1 MAGRKQLPDIMGEAL
16 GWLENESP
24 IIKAGGG
31 LVEAEALPRTEQA
44 PSAKVLAMRLPAAE
58 PDPKLV
64 AKLDELRLSG
74 MSKALKEL
82 SDAPRSQVMSF
93 EELLLELLH
102 AEEAERENRKLLN
115 RLSRARLPFAQAR
128 FEDIDFS
135 QAGSPSRR
143 QVAELCDCA
152 WIHEGRD
159 LVIQGGAGRG
169 KTLLACVLARRAC
182 QTGFNALYR
191 RLGSMMRELAE
202 ARKDER
208 RFARLRRAY
217 AKADLLVLDDWG
229 VERLP
234 SWQSLDL
241 FELLEERHGQRSTL
255 VSSRLS
261 QEKWINILD
270 ETPLP
275 GTIMADLLTKAV
287 ERLAGGAISLKFNNN
302 QRSDQAGA

>member
-24 IIKAGGG
+24 IVKSGGS
-31 LVEAEALPRTEQA
+31 LVEAEALPRSEQV
-44 PSAKVLAMRLPAAE
+44 PSAKVLAMRPPTAE

-74 MSKALKEL
+74 MSKALREL
-82 SDAPRSQVMSF
+82 SDSPRAQAMSF
-93 EELLLELLH
+93 EELLLELVR
-102 AEEAERENRKLLN
+102 AEEAERERRKLSS

-128 FEDIDFS
+128 LEDFDFS
-135 QAGSPSRR
+135 QAGYPSRL
-143 QVAELCDCA
+143 QVAELCGCA
-152 WIHEGRD
+152 WISEGRD
-159 LVIQGGAGRG
+159 LVIQGGAGSG

-182 QTGFNALYR
+182 ESGSSTLYR

-241 FELLEERHGQRSTL
+241 FELLEERHGQRSTM
-255 VSSRLS
+255 VISRLS
-261 QEKWINILD
+261 KEKWPNILD
-270 ETPLP
+270 EAPLP
-275 GTIMADLLTKAV
+275 ATIMADLLTKAV
-287 ERLAGGAISLKFNNN
+287 ERLAGGAISLKLKDNK
-302 QRSDQAGA
+302 RSAQAGA